1 LVQIQVTNG
10 GKESAP
16 AAVVAEATS
25 PTLFEFGAGP
35 YVTAVHLN
43 GSLLGPTTLYP
54 GSSTPAQPG
63 ETIVVFA
70 NGFGPTSSAVV
81 SGSEEQGGSLQT
93 MPTVMIGNIQATVQF
108 AGLIS
113 PGLYQFNVVVPATAP
128 QGDNAISA
136 TYNGVTTQPG
146 VLINVQ

>member
-1 LVQIQVTNG
+1 
-10 GKESAP
+10 
-16 AAVVAEATS
+16 
-25 PTLFEFGAGP
+25 
-35 YVTAVHLN
+35 
-43 GSLLGPTTLYP
+43 
-54 GSSTPAQPG
+54 
-63 ETIVVFA
+63 
-70 NGFGPTSSAVV
+70 
-81 SGSEEQGGSLQT
+81 
-93 MPTVMIGNIQATVQF
+93 MIGNIQATVQF